1 MKIKIGDN
9 VLVIAGKDKGRTG
22 EVLRLD
28 RDKNKV
34 VVAGL
39 NMAKKTVK
47 RSQANPQGGLLDIEM
62 PLDGS
67 NVMLVDLATGT
78 ARRAGYEGVRSEGTK
93 ERVLKEHGHNGGR
106 KTTSSTASE

>member
-1 MKIKIGDN
+1 MKIKVGDN

-22 EVLRLD
+22 EVLRVD
-28 RDKNKV
+28 HDKNKV

-78 ARRAGYEGVRSEGTK
+78 ARRAGYAGVRSEGTK

>member
-1 MKIKIGDN
+1 MKIKVGDN

-28 RDKNKV
+28 HDKNKV

-47 RSQANPQGGLLDIEM
+47 RSQANPQC
-62 PLDGS
+62 
-67 NVMLVDLATGT
+67 
-78 ARRAGYEGVRSEGTK
+78 
-93 ERVLKEHGHNGGR
+93 
-106 KTTSSTASE
+106 

>member
-22 EVLRLD
+22 EVLRLF

-39 NMAKKTVK
+39 NIVKKTVK
-47 RSQANPQGGLLDIEM
+47 RSQANPQGGLLDVEM
-62 PLDGS
+62 PLDAS
-67 NVMLVDLATGT
+67 NVMLVDPTTGT
-78 ARRAGYEGVRSEGTK
+78 ARRAGYEGIRSEGTK
-93 ERVLKEHGHNGGR
+93 QRVLKEHGHNGGR
-106 KTTSSTASE
+106 KTSTSASE

>member
-1 MKIKIGDN
+1 MKIKVGDN

-22 EVLRLD
+22 EVLRVD

-47 RSQANPQGGLLDIEM
+47 RSQANPQGGLLDVEM
-62 PLDGS
+62 PLDAS
-67 NVMLVDLATGT
+67 NVMLIDPTTGT
-78 ARRAGYEGVRSEGTK
+78 ARRAGYEGIRSEGTK
-93 ERVLKEHGHNGGR
+93 KRVLKEHGPNGGR
-106 KTTSSTASE
+106 KTSATASE

>member
-22 EVLRLD
+22 EVLRLF

-39 NMAKKTVK
+39 NMVKKTVK
-47 RSQANPQGGLLDIEM
+47 RSQANPQGGLLDVEM
-62 PLDGS
+62 PLDAS
-67 NVMLVDLATGT
+67 NVMLVDPTTGT
-78 ARRAGYEGVRSEGTK
+78 ARRTGYEGIRSEGTK
-93 ERVLKEHGHNGGR
+93 QRVLKEHRHNGGR
-106 KTTSSTASE
+106 KTSTSASE

>member
-1 MKIKIGDN
+1 MKIKVGDN

-22 EVLRLD
+22 EVLRVD
-28 RDKNKV
+28 HDKNKV

-106 KTTSSTASE
+106 KTTSSTPSE

>member
-22 EVLRLD
+22 EVLRLFH
-28 RDKNKV
+28 DKNKV

-47 RSQANPQGGLLDIEM
+47 KVVKG
-62 PLDGS
+62 
-67 NVMLVDLATGT
+67 
-78 ARRAGYEGVRSEGTK
+78 AGKMIKKTVKKTK
-93 ERVLKEHGHNGGR
+93 
-106 KTTSSTASE
+106 

>member
-1 MKIKIGDN
+1 MKIKVGDN

-22 EVLRLD
+22 EVLTLFRG
-28 RDKNKV
+28 KNKV

-47 RSQANPQGGLLDIEM
+47 RSQANPQGGLLDVEM

-67 NVMLVDLATGT
+67 NVMLVDLTTGT
-78 ARRAGYEGVRSEGTK
+78 ARRAGYEGIRSEGTK

-106 KTTSSTASE
+106 KASPTASE

>member
-22 EVLRLD
+22 EVLRLNH
-28 RDKNKV
+28 DKNKV

-39 NMAKKTVK
+39 NIAKKTVK
-47 RSQANPQGGLLDIEM
+47 RSQANPQGGLLDVEM
-62 PLDGS
+62 PMDGS

-78 ARRAGYEGVRSEGTK
+78 ARRAGYEGIRSEGTK

-106 KTTSSTASE
+106 KTSPTVSE